1 MNNLS
6 WFLYFADVLPNV
18 AGTFATGGIIITA
31 AAVAGT
37 LVAAALAEDEATSFS
52 KEKRAVGQESLKN
65 KEYLWPLKFLWIGI
79 PLIIASTFVPSRE
92 TIYLIAGSEAGQM
105 AIESETGQ
113 NLFDEIQLVIEH
125 QLDILQGNSND

>member
-18 AGTFATGGIIITA
+18 AGTFATIGIIITCF
-31 AAVAGT
+31 AVAGT
-37 LVAAALAEDEATSFS
+37 LVTAAITGDAASSFD
-52 KEKRAVGQESLKN
+52 KERRADGQKRLKN
-65 KEYLWPLKFLWIGI
+65 KEYLWPLKFPWIGL

-92 TIYLIAGSEAGQM
+92 SIYLIAGSEAGQM

-113 NLFDEIQLVIEH
+113 NLIDEIQLVIEH
-125 QLDILQGNSND
+125 QLDVLQGNSND